1 MRWDARNF
9 GYDTHEK
16 YLPSE
21 KEYYEEHGEII
32 VNLMRQDRTLHASTL
47 VRTRYSYEWICRNQ
61 LMPLIEGDGA
71 EVR

>member
-1 MRWDARNF
+1 MPEISDM
-9 GYDTHEK
+9 THMK
-16 YLPSE
+16 NICRP

-32 VNLMRQDRTLHASTL
+32 VNLMRQDRILHASTL

-71 EVR
+71 GIR